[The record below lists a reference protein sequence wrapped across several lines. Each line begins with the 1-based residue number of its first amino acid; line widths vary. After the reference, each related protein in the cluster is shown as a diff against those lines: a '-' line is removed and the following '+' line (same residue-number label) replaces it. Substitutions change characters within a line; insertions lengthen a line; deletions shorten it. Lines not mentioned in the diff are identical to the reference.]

1 MITLVFTWGL
11 LVLSLFDLDSEA
23 NLTSK
28 ARLGYSQ
35 LHDEDEALD
44 GVSCFATNE
53 KLWRELFCRQDE
65 GPATTVLDFSNTEE
79 RLKNIKDWL
88 DLKGKRMAMV
98 CVDHR
103 RPLQCNTTIR
113 IEYRKNTIRR
123 VYI

>member
-1 MITLVFTWGL
+1 MITLVFTCGL

-35 LHDEDEALD
+35 LHDEDEALE

-88 DLKGKRMAMV
+88 DLKGIRMAMV
-98 CVDHR
+98 CVGIDHR
-103 RPLQCNTTIR
+103 RIS
-113 IEYRKNTIRR
+113 
-123 VYI
+123 